1 MFSEAWRRICISNSF
16 LPEVH
21 VLHFPYVCGMD
32 HLIETGAAGGAEA
45 ESVPSLRILVV
56 DDDRSI
62 RRMLTMCLEQSGHTV
77 VGVGSEE
84 DAVAE
89 VRRRVFDL
97 AFLDVRLGAADGTDV
112 LRTLRLVSPWL
123 RIVMMTAYGSI
134 ESAVES
140 MRLGAVDYL
149 AKPFDCARA
158 RVLAGR
164 YGELI
169 AMERRLARFEQ
180 AAGRASSEIVSA
192 STTMQRALVDAR
204 SAADSEAT
212 ILLTGESGT
221 GKSMLARSLHVWS
234 QRGSGPF
241 VTVSCPTIPSEL
253 FESELF
259 GHSRGAFTGAVRD
272 VHGRVAEADGG
283 TLFLD
288 EIGELPHSVQS
299 KLLRFLQDR
308 GYERVGDPATH
319 TANVRLVAATNR
331 DLEAGVASGAFREDL
346 YYRLNV
352 ITIELPPLRERREDI
367 PALAAQFLHQ
377 FALQN
382 RRSVSGITPAAMD
395 MLVTAPWPGN
405 IRELRN
411 AIERAVILG
420 TDALI
425 DVHSFLPAVRDAVR
439 TPAAGDPLTL
449 EALQEVHIRRVIA
462 SAGSLQEAATI
473 LGIDQAT
480 LWRKRKQ
487 YEI

>member
-1 MFSEAWRRICISNSF
+1 MYFS
-16 LPEVH
+16 
-21 VLHFPYVCGMD
+21 YVCDMED
-32 HLIETGAAGGAEA
+32 SNISADPKEAGSEPL
-45 ESVPSLRILVV
+45 PSLRILVV

-62 RRMLTMCLEQSGHTV
+62 RRTLSMCLEQTGHSV
-77 VGVGSEE
+77 VSVGSGE
-84 DAVAE
+84 DAVIEA
-89 VRRRVFDL
+89 RSRVFDL
-97 AFLDVRLGAADGTDV
+97 AFLDVRLGSMEGTEV
-112 LRTLRLVSPWL
+112 LRSLRLLSPWL

-140 MRLGAVDYL
+140 MRLGAADYL
-149 AKPFDCARA
+149 TKPFDCG
-158 RVLAGR
+158 RVRLVVRR
-164 YGELI
+164 YAELV

-180 AAGRASSEIVSA
+180 ATSSVPAEIVSA
-192 STTMQRALVDAR
+192 SVSMQRVLVDVR
-204 SAADSEAT
+204 NAADSEAT

-221 GKSMLARSLHVWS
+221 GKSLLARLLHSWS
-234 QRGSGPF
+234 QRRSGPF
-241 VTVSCPTIPSEL
+241 VTVSCPAVPTEL

-259 GHSRGAFTGAVRD
+259 GHRRGAFTGAVRD

-288 EIGELPHSVQS
+288 EIGELPTGVQS

-308 GYERVGDPATH
+308 SYERVGDPSTH
-319 TANVRLVAATNR
+319 AANVRLVAATNR
-331 DLEAGVASGAFREDL
+331 DLELGVATGVFREDL
-346 YYRLNV
+346 FYRLNV

-367 PALAAQFLHQ
+367 PALVTQFLKQ

-382 RRSVSGITPAAMD
+382 RRSVSGITSEAME

-420 TDALI
+420 NTDPI
-425 DVHSFLPAVRDAVR
+425 EVHAFMPSIRDAIG
-439 TPAAGDPLTL
+439 TPPAAGDAITL
-449 EALQEVHIRRVIA
+449 EALQEAHIRRVLTSAA
-462 SAGSLQEAATI
+462 SFQDAAAL

-487 YEI
+487 YGL